1 MTTENLV
8 TIDFD
13 SEIVNNNNEIDVN
26 EKNQNNSNF
35 HSQEIDLIPDVSFKD
50 QHHNLEDL
58 EALVG
63 ESQPLL
69 GGDHDQHQITYNQ
82 FPGKKSNSRHRTSLK
97 FILVKFWINS
107 WIGLQYFHR

>member
-26 EKNQNNSNF
+26 EKSQNNSNF
-35 HSQEIDLIPDVSFKD
+35 LSQEIDLPDVSYKD
-50 QHHNLEDL
+50 QHHNLEEC

-69 GGDHDQHQITYNQ
+69 GGGDHEQHQITYNQ
-82 FPGKKSNSRHRTSLK
+82 FPGE
-97 FILVKFWINS
+97 
-107 WIGLQYFHR
+107 